1 MSSPEALINK
11 LHRGNYSETLI
22 QQILTSFQAVPKLVD
37 TDVDDILILDAPETR
52 ERIVSYQVNPGSF
65 VDINRDRADGMTYI
79 RQIPSIVNVYPLQHT
94 KNGTGSIL
102 TTGRKFEG
110 GWATDGSYYQ
120 SIASASRLNP
130 TTNIGIVGWLRI
142 PSGTTSGKIV
152 FKSTQY
158 NLEISAANTI
168 SFNVNSKTPVN
179 GTFISDTWFH
189 VACTYHSS
197 NGQKIYINKVLTD
210 SDSEVGSI
218 NSSSNDLGIYG
229 TPAGATLL
237 PSNAVL
243 AHLSIVNAEFTS
255 GWITNH
261 YNGILDTQTNQ
272 EILTVPFV
280 AHDNPKPDCSVGRCQ
295 VN

>member
-1 MSSPEALINK
+1 MSSPEAIINK
-11 LHRGNYSETLI
+11 LHRGNYSETLL

-52 ERIVSYQVNPGSF
+52 ERVVTNRVNPGSF
-65 VDINRDRADGMTYI
+65 IDINRDRVNGMDYI
-79 RQIPSIVNVYPLQHT
+79 RQIPSIVNVYPLLHT
-94 KNGTGSIL
+94 KNGTGTML
-102 TTGRKFEG
+102 GTGRKFQG
-110 GWATDGSYYQ
+110 GWTTDGSYYQ

-179 GTFISDTWFH
+179 GTFTSDTWFH
-189 VACTYHSS
+189 IACTYHST
-197 NGQKIYINKVLTD
+197 NGQKLYINKVLVD
-210 SDSEVGSI
+210 SDSDNGTI
-218 NSSSNDLGIYG
+218 NSSSNDLGLFG
-229 TPAGATLL
+229 TPSGTILL
-237 PSNAVL
+237 PNNSVI
-243 AHLSIVNAEFTS
+243 AHLSILNGEPS
-255 GWITNH
+255 SSWITDH
-261 YNGILDTQTNQ
+261 YNGILDTQANQ
-272 EILTVPFV
+272 EILTIPFV